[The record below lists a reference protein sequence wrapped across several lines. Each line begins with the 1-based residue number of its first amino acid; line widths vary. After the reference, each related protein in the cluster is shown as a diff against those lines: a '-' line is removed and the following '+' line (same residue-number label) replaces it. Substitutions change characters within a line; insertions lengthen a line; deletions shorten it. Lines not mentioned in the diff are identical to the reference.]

1 MARLI
6 AFGCSFTRGDGLQDR
21 STQAWP
27 AVLSQLLGRT
37 CVNKGIQGASN
48 KEIWSAIVDTRYKPS
63 DIVFVNWSFC
73 HRAKF
78 NHQQLIATRNP
89 MTEEEEFYYKK
100 LYTKKHGKDE
110 WIVHMNHAGRYL
122 RSKNLKM
129 YNTVIERNMGRW
141 LPRYN
146 MESIL
151 PAHWEKYQHKYE
163 KALDGLHPGPLAHAA
178 FAQKVYELI

>member
-1 MARLI
+1 
-6 AFGCSFTRGDGLQDR
+6 
-21 STQAWP
+21 
-27 AVLSQLLGRT
+27 
-37 CVNKGIQGASN
+37 
-48 KEIWSAIVDTRYKPS
+48 
-63 DIVFVNWSFC
+63 
-73 HRAKF
+73 
-78 NHQQLIATRNP
+78 

-129 YNTVIERNMGRW
+129 YNTVIERNMSRW

-151 PAHWEKYQHKYE
+151 PVHWEKYQHK
-163 KALDGLHPGPLAHAA
+163 
-178 FAQKVYELI
+178 